1 MKVFVASQEK
11 AARHR
16 FEYLSLAFVAFG
28 MLLVTSVVGCREPES
43 TEVVRPVRVTVVGDF
58 SALSKGS
65 LPGRAEAATEV
76 NLAFRVGGPLIQRPI
91 RVGQKVEKG
100 DLLAKIDPTDF
111 EVELNSAK
119 GALARAEA
127 ELAKMQAGARPEEIE
142 QLKAA
147 VASAKAAYERAQK
160 DYERDSQL
168 VASRTISQQDFDL
181 TKQRVEQT
189 EAELRQAEEALA
201 IGLRGAR
208 EEDIA
213 AKKAEILTLSAAVE
227 ATENK
232 LKYCELHAPFSGTIT
247 AIYVENFETVQPQ
260 QPICRL
266 VDIGHIDFVV
276 DVPESALPLVPY
288 AKELRCKFREIPE
301 KVFPATVTEIGIEP
315 SPITRTYPVKLTVDN
330 SDGLVMPGMTGD
342 LYGTVDLP
350 DEVAKQG
357 FVVPESALLGD
368 GDGNSYVWIVDPE
381 TETVRKRKV
390 DPRGV
395 ATGGIQIVG
404 VQKGEIVVTA
414 GVHVLR
420 EGQQVKL
427 PSLESAVQEEDAG
440 AAGKAE
446 TVPDE
451 SDGEQAGKGDA

>member
-1 MKVFVASQEK
+1 DVGRRYV
-11 AARHR
+11 RL
-16 FEYLSLAFVAFG
+16 LSLSCVVLGLFLG
-28 MLLVTSVVGCREPES
+28 PWIVGCREPES
-43 TEVVRPVRVTVVGDF
+43 TEVVRPVRAMVVGDF
-58 SALSKGS
+58 SVLSKGS

-76 NLAFRVGGPLIQRPI
+76 NLAFRVGGPLIARPI

-100 DLLAKIDPTDF
+100 ELLAKIDPSDF
-111 EVELNSAK
+111 EIELNSEK

-127 ELAKMQAGARPEEIE
+127 ELAKMEAGARPEEIE

-181 TKQRVEQT
+181 TKQRVQQT

-208 EEDIA
+208 KEDIA
-213 AKKAEILTLSAAVE
+213 AKQAEIMTLSAAV
-227 ATENK
+227 AAAENN
-232 LKYCELHAPFSGTIT
+232 LKYCELRAPFSGTIT

-276 DVPESALPLVPY
+276 DVPESALAVVPY
-288 AKELRCKFREIPE
+288 AKELRCKFREIPD
-301 KVFPATVTEIGIEP
+301 KVFPAKVTEIGIEP
-315 SPITRTYPVKLTVDN
+315 SPVTRTYPVKLTVDN
-330 SDGLVMPGMTGD
+330 SEGLIMPGMTGD
-342 LYGTVDLP
+342 LYGTVELP
-350 DEVAKQG
+350 DEMAKQG

-368 GDGNSYVWIVDPE
+368 ADGNSYVWIVDPE
-381 TETVRKRKV
+381 AQTVHKRKV
-390 DPRGV
+390 EPRGI

-427 PSLESAVQEEDAG
+427 PSLESA
-440 AAGKAE
+440 
-446 TVPDE
+446 E
-451 SDGEQAGKGDA
+451 SEKGDASVDEAEKSDSEPEKEPANSGNS